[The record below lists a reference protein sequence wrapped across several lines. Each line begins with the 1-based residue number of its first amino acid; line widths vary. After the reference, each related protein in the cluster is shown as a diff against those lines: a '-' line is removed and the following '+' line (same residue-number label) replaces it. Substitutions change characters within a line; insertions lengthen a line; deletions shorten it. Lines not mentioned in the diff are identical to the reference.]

1 MITRDIIGCHLIPT
15 NFEDAERS
23 YDRRSAG
30 CRRRLGRFDRVRY
43 DRLFATDPTL
53 RPLFE
58 GDMVMEATNRL
69 TAPAYW
75 KFESISLQRG
85 VRC

>member
-1 MITRDIIGCHLIPT
+1 MIIRDIIRCHLIPT